1 MGNYSTKL
9 LGLAVLSVLTAC
21 GGEQAATTASGDQPA
36 GAAAETSMEKPAQV
50 AQVDTARIENAAQQ
64 PEQWM
69 TYSGGYE
76 EQRHSGLTTINRD
89 TLSDLGVG
97 WTYEMRK
104 TRGVEATPVV
114 VDGVMYV
121 SGSWS
126 VVYALDATT
135 GEELWVY
142 DPEVSGQD
150 AAKGCCDVVNRGLA
164 VYQGK
169 VFVGVFD
176 GRLEALDAATG
187 ELLWSTVTVDQSK
200 PYTITGAPRAF
211 NDKVIIGN
219 GGAELGVRG
228 YVTAYDTNTGELA
241 WRFYA
246 TPNPE
251 KKPDNA
257 ASDAIFA
264 ELANDTWGDTGA
276 WTTDG
281 GGGTAW
287 DSIVYDPVNNQ
298 VVIGFGNGS
307 PWNDNLRD
315 PESNGDNLFLSSI
328 VAVDADTG
336 AYRWHFQTTPRDKW
350 DYTATQG
357 IVIADLPLGEN
368 GADRRVVMQAPKNGF
383 FYVLDAATG
392 QFISGTPYELQTWA
406 TGLTEEGRPI
416 ENPDARSLAPGYI
429 ALPGPMGGHNWH
441 PMAYSP
447 DTQLA
452 YIPANRVPQ
461 GYGDLNPDDP
471 SNSFWNIGYDLAAGL
486 PSVYPKGT
494 LEAIGKEISGSLL
507 AWDPVAGKPAWEVP
521 HITTGNGGILSTASG
536 LVFQNTLMGEI
547 VAYDA
552 RTGERLWSSP
562 LNNPTSAPVM
572 TYKVDGEQYLATAT
586 GVGGSWGV
594 TYGFAWSEQAAP
606 QPGKVITFKIGGTGE
621 LPASVLP
628 SVARTPKGEAFGDDA
643 IALLGMKRFADN
655 CQFCHGG
662 LAVSSGV
669 LPDLRWSAYA
679 GNDAAWDKIVRE
691 GLLTD
696 RGMVSFADHLSKE
709 ETDAI
714 RAYVLQQA
722 WLAVANGD
730 AQAPSIAAASAQ

>member
-1 MGNYSTKL
+1 MLRHSKKFL
-9 LGLAVLSVLTAC
+9 SLAVLPALIAC
-21 GGEQAATTASGDQPA
+21 GGDQSSSKAVEAPTVATEMATVSAGRVDTQRIIEAPQQPA
-36 GAAAETSMEKPAQV
+36 
-50 AQVDTARIENAAQQ
+50 
-64 PEQWM
+64 QWL

-76 EQRHSGLTTINRD
+76 EQRHSALKMLNRD
-89 TLSDLGVG
+89 TLSGLGVG

-126 VVYALDATT
+126 IVYALDAAT
-135 GEELWVY
+135 GDELWVY
-142 DPEVSGQD
+142 DPQVSGED
-150 AAKGCCDVVNRGLA
+150 AIKGCCDVVNRGLA
-164 VYQGK
+164 VYDGK
-169 VFVGVFD
+169 VFLGVFD

-187 ELLWSTVTVDQSK
+187 DLLWSTVTVDQSK

-211 NDKVIIGN
+211 KGKVIIGN

-228 YVTAYDTNTGELA
+228 YVSAYDTNTGELV

-246 TPNPE
+246 VPNPE
-251 KKPDNA
+251 KKPDGA

-287 DSIVYDPVNNQ
+287 DSMVYDSVNDQ
-298 VVIGFGNGS
+298 VIIGFGNGS
-307 PWNDNLRD
+307 PWNDRTRD
-315 PESNGDNLFLSSI
+315 PDSSGDNLFLSSI
-328 VAVDADTG
+328 VAVDAESG

-350 DYTATQG
+350 DYTATQS
-357 IVIADLPLGEN
+357 IVLAELPLGEN
-368 GADRRVVMQAPKNGF
+368 GADRRVVMQAPKNGY

-392 QFISGTPYELQTWA
+392 AYLSGTAYELQTWT
-406 TGLTEEGRPI
+406 TGLTETGRPI
-416 ENPDARSLAPGYI
+416 EVPAARNMAPGFV
-429 ALPGPMGGHNWH
+429 ALPGPMGAHNWH

-447 DTQLA
+447 ETQLA
-452 YIPANRVPQ
+452 YIPTNRVPQ
-461 GYGDLNPDDP
+461 ALEAINPEDPPNSYWNLGY
-471 SNSFWNIGYDLAAGL
+471 SYTAGV
-486 PSVYPKGT
+486 PPVYPKGT

-507 AWDPVAGKPAWEVP
+507 AWDPVRGKPAWEVP
-521 HITTGNGGILSTASG
+521 HATTGNGGVLSTASG
-536 LVFQNTLMGEI
+536 LLFQNTLMGEL

-552 RTGERLWSSP
+552 ATGERLWSHA

-572 TYKVDGEQYLATAT
+572 TYEIDGEQYLATAT
-586 GVGGSWGV
+586 GVGSAWGL
-594 TYGFAWSEQAAP
+594 TYGFAWSKQVAP
-606 QPGKVITFKIGGTGE
+606 QPGRVITFKLGGNAK
-621 LPASVLP
+621 LPASVAS
-628 SVARTPKGEAFGDDA
+628 SVLRTPQGAAFGDEA
-643 IALLGMKRFADN
+643 AASLGLKRFAEN

-679 GNDAAWDKIVRE
+679 GNEAAWDKVVRE
-691 GLLTD
+691 GLLSD
-696 RGMVSFADHLSKE
+696 RGMVSFSQHLSKQ

-730 AQAPSIAAASAQ
+730 ALAPGITAAAAQ